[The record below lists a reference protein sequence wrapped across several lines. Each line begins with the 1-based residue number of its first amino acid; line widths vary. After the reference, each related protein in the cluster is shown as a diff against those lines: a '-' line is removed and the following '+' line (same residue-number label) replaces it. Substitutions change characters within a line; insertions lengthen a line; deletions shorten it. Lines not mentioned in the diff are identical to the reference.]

1 MPVYEYKAKNDA
13 GKVFKGKS
21 KVTSQD
27 QLLVLLGE
35 KGFEAFEI
43 KEINAFTDISQIK
56 LLKAK
61 VKVKDLAVFCRQ
73 FAIVLEAGIP
83 LGTGLD
89 VLREQTQNPTLK
101 EIVADIYE
109 NVQKGTSLST
119 AMKKHANV
127 FPEILVSMVEAGE
140 LSGQLDRVFVRMA
153 DHFEK
158 EFKLNHKVKSAL
170 TFPIILCVVASLVI
184 AVLMLKVIPTFAGV
198 LNDMG
203 SELPVFTKILVAI
216 SNFFKNFWWLII
228 LGVGVLVF
236 GLKSYGATQDGKRV
250 IGALALK
257 LPVIKDVM
265 KIILTA
271 RFTRTLGTLVTS
283 GVLMLSAL
291 EVSRKVVGNEI
302 IKSKMENAIEEVKKG
317 RSLTQAIQG
326 MKYFPPLVVSM
337 VKIGEESGSLDF
349 SLNKASDFYDQEVET
364 SMQRLVSLLEPI
376 IMVLMGAVVAFII
389 FSIMYPMI
397 SVYQNMAAASA

>member
-1 MPVYEYKAKNDA
+1 MPVYEYKAKNEA

-109 NVQKGTSLST
+109 NVQKGTSLSN

-198 LNDMG
+198 LDDMG

-228 LGVGVLVF
+228 LGAGVLVF
-236 GLKSYGATQDGKRV
+236 GLKSYGATQDGKRLL
-250 IGALALK
+250 GALALK
-257 LPVIKDVM
+257 LPIIKDVM
-265 KIILTA
+265 KVILTA

-283 GVLMLSAL
+283 GVLMLSAM
-291 EVSRKVVGNEI
+291 EVSKKVVGNEI

-364 SMQRLVSLLEPI
+364 SMQRLVALLEPI

-397 SVYQNMAAASA
+397 SVYQNMAASA

>member
-1 MPVYEYKAKNDA
+1 MPVYEYKVKNDA
-13 GKVFKGKS
+13 GRIFKGKS
-21 KVTSQD
+21 KVASRD

-61 VKVKDLAVFCRQ
+61 IKVKDLAVFCRQ

-83 LGTGLD
+83 MGTGLD

-101 EIVADIYE
+101 EVVADIYE
-109 NVQKGTSLST
+109 NVQKGMSLSN
-119 AMKKHANV
+119 AMKKHADV

-170 TFPIILCVVASLVI
+170 TFPVILCVVASLVI

-198 LNDMG
+198 LDDMG
-203 SELPVFTKILVAI
+203 SELPIFTKILVAI
-216 SNFFKNFWWLII
+216 SSFFKNFWWLII
-228 LGVGVLVF
+228 LGLGVLVF
-236 GLKSYGATQDGKRV
+236 GLKSYAATQEGKRTL
-250 IGALALK
+250 GSLALK
-257 LPVIKDVM
+257 LPVIKDVTR
-265 KIILTA
+265 IILTA
-271 RFTRTLGTLVTS
+271 RFTRTLGTLITS
-283 GVLMLSAL
+283 GVLMLTAM
-291 EVSRKVVGNEI
+291 EVSKKVVGNEV
-302 IKSKMENAIEEVKKG
+302 IKNKMENAIEEVKKG
-317 RSLTQAIQG
+317 KSLTQAIQG

-337 VKIGEESGSLDF
+337 VRIGEESGSLDF

-364 SMQRLVSLLEPI
+364 AMQRLVSLLEPI

-397 SVYQNMAAASA
+397 SVYQNMAASA